1 MPGSCGTVTA
11 SLCFDAACNSQ
22 KVAQWRRAR
31 RGARQQ
37 PARADEIATTAEV
50 GCRSAGKPAPS
61 IAASGNG
68 SRKPS
73 PRPANQTPQRVVE
86 YRIAQWRRWLAA
98 ALMAQPHRSHRV
110 LIALTLAGRGSDMK
124 AAQFEKA
131 LARIAGPGRSSHADL
146 REALRRIGDVAADQ
160 VDRLVLAAIASAAFG
175 IDTENLELLLDY
187 LDVDE
192 AQCFRWDANF
202 LDLFTMS
209 ELASLAT
216 EVGLRAAMGS
226 RFKAAR
232 AGKKDS
238 FVQALLNVEG
248 FAYQGTV
255 PDVMRYRRQA
265 SSSAADGRD
274 DREGSAQPDGRN
286 EPEGVPEPMAVG

>member
-1 MPGSCGTVTA
+1 
-11 SLCFDAACNSQ
+11 
-22 KVAQWRRAR
+22 
-31 RGARQQ
+31 
-37 PARADEIATTAEV
+37 
-50 GCRSAGKPAPS
+50 
-61 IAASGNG
+61 
-68 SRKPS
+68 
-73 PRPANQTPQRVVE
+73 
-86 YRIAQWRRWLAA
+86 
-98 ALMAQPHRSHRV
+98 
-110 LIALTLAGRGSDMK
+110 MK

-209 ELASLAT
+209 ELESLAT